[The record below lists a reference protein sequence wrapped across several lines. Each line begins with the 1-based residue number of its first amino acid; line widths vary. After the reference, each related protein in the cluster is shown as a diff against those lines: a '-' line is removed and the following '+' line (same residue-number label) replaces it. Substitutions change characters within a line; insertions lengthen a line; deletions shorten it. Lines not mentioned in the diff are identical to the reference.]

1 MRLPEPV
8 TLSSGLVGEVEEDR
22 WVPGAIQ
29 LLVDGTPQSHVNLRD
44 PSEVFFEYVRRIA
57 HAIDLFRAPGQP
69 ISALH
74 LGGCLLYTSRCV

>member
-1 MRLPEPV
+1 MRLPEPI
-8 TLSSGLVGEVEEDR
+8 TLSSGLVAEVEEDR

-57 HAIDLFRAPGQP
+57 HAIDLFRT
-69 ISALH
+69 
-74 LGGCLLYTSRCV
+74 CLLYTSRCV